1 MFSLYPLSCY
11 LPEPNYHHGSLRL
24 LQYPSKWPPYT
35 YFNTFSTPQT
45 EWMLYLKPKSE
56 RVIPLL
62 QTFQWPT
69 SCLWENDQN
78 PYLAQSNKLA
88 RPGPC
93 SSLLPPPTL
102 CSSHSPQYPCLS
114 FPVLTVPSAEESPLL
129 LLSHLVMFTGAYDS
143 YSNDTSLWS
152 LPEPQI
158 QPHPLDHSYR
168 FLCMCVW

>member
-11 LPEPNYHHGSLRL
+11 LPDPNYHHCSLRL
-24 LQYPSKWPPYT
+24 LQYPSKWSPYT

-88 RPGPC
+88 WPGPC
-93 SSLLPPPTL
+93 SSLLPPPST
-102 CSSHSPQYPCLS
+102 
-114 FPVLTVPSAEESPLL
+114 LL
-129 LLSHLVMFTGAYDS
+129 LPL
-143 YSNDTSLWS
+143 TSVS
-152 LPEPQI
+152 LPFFPCADC
-158 QPHPLDHSYR
+158 PLCWGVPPPASFSPSYVYWCSW
-168 FLCMCVW
+168 FLLQRHFLMKPTWTPDSAPSPWS